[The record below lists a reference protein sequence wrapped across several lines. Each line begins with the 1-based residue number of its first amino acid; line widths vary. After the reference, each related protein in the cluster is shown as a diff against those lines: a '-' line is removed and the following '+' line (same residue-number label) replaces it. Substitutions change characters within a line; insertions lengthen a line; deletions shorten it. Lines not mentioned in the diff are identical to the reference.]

1 MEVDIEEN
9 VDDKEV
15 EVRRDEMV
23 EQEENRVLE
32 TQPDNKIQAEPMGSQ
47 MDLEPSQEDEG
58 GRRGRRKRLRT
69 KDKGSPVEQSPKKQE
84 QEDSQQFIR
93 HADELLA
100 QIRDEKAEEAEKKA
114 QEDYEDG
121 AKSRPWRRREEQRLP
136 EGEVTIEEAEED
148 QVPKASGAKKQ
159 GGPPI
164 KQKPGPKEFKDNSIF
179 LEFPGNKVSVIM
191 IDKNVFQLISFP
203 V

>member
-1 MEVDIEEN
+1 MEVDTEET
-9 VDDKEV
+9 VDAKEV
-15 EVRRDEMV
+15 EVRRDEIV

-32 TQPDNKIQAEPMGSQ
+32 TQADNKIQVEPMGSQ

-93 HADELLA
+93 HVKELLA
-100 QIRDEKAEEAEKKA
+100 DEEVEEAEKKA
-114 QEDYEDG
+114 QADYEDG

-136 EGEVTIEEAEED
+136 EGEVTIEEAEEE
-148 QVPKASGAKKQ
+148 QVPKASGAKKR
-159 GGPPI
+159 GP
-164 KQKPGPKEFKDNSIF
+164 KTKKKPGPKELKDNSIF
-179 LEFPGNKVSVIM
+179 HEFPGNKVRVIL
-191 IDKNVFQLISFP
+191 IHNNAFLLISIP

>member
-1 MEVDIEEN
+1 MEVDTEET
-9 VDDKEV
+9 VDEKEV
-15 EVRRDEMV
+15 EVRRDEIV

-32 TQPDNKIQAEPMGSQ
+32 TQPDNSIQVEPMGSQ

-93 HADELLA
+93 HVKELLA
-100 QIRDEKAEEAEKKA
+100 DEEVEEAEKKA
-114 QEDYEDG
+114 QADYEDG
-121 AKSRPWRRREEQRLP
+121 AKSRPWRRREKQRLP
-136 EGEVTIEEAEED
+136 EGEVTIEEAEEE
-148 QVPKASGAKKQ
+148 QVPKASGAKKR
-159 GGPPI
+159 GP
-164 KQKPGPKEFKDNSIF
+164 KTKKKPGPKELKDNSIF
-179 LEFPGNKVSVIM
+179 HEFPGNTVSAIM
-191 IDKNVFQLISFP
+191 IYNNDFQLISIP

>member
-1 MEVDIEEN
+1 MDVDTEDN
-9 VDDKEV
+9 VDTKEV
-15 EVRRDEMV
+15 EVRRDEIV

-32 TQPDNKIQAEPMGSQ
+32 TQADNKIQVEPMGSQ

-58 GRRGRRKRLRT
+58 GRRGRRKRLLT

-93 HADELLA
+93 HVKELLA
-100 QIRDEKAEEAEKKA
+100 DEEVEEAEKKA
-114 QEDYEDG
+114 QADYEDG

-136 EGEVTIEEAEED
+136 EGEVTIEEAEEE
-148 QVPKASGAKKQ
+148 QGPKASGAKKR
-159 GGPPI
+159 GP
-164 KQKPGPKEFKDNSIF
+164 KTKKKPGPKELKDNSIF
-179 LEFPGNKVSVIM
+179 HEFPGNKVRVIL
-191 IDKNVFQLISFP
+191 IHNNAFLLISIP

>member
-1 MEVDIEEN
+1 MDVDTEET
-9 VDDKEV
+9 VDAKEV
-15 EVRRDEMV
+15 EVRRDEIV

-32 TQPDNKIQAEPMGSQ
+32 TQADNKIQVEPMGSQ

-93 HADELLA
+93 HVKELLA
-100 QIRDEKAEEAEKKA
+100 DEEVEEAEKKA
-114 QEDYEDG
+114 QADYEDG

-136 EGEVTIEEAEED
+136 EGEVTIEEAEEE
-148 QVPKASGAKKQ
+148 QVPKASGAKKR
-159 GGPPI
+159 GP
-164 KQKPGPKEFKDNSIF
+164 KTKKKPGPKELKDNSIF

-191 IDKNVFQLISFP
+191 IHNNAFQLISFA